1 MAQQKRGIR
10 TTSASAAYRPVPW
23 VVCVTT
29 DVSDPRIVQ
38 ALSLVLSPVH
48 VLDTPETS
56 GSNSGGLRARRHV
69 HGLRGRIRHT
79 AEGAKELS
87 QKGHGQVRCDD
98 QKEEREELQFGG
110 SEVCDKK
117 GRFTLLVSYY
127 VSQVCRF
134 DWEKGNGPRR

>member
-29 DVSDPRIVQ
+29 DISNPRIVQ

-48 VLDTPETS
+48 VLDTPEAS
-56 GSNSGGLRARRHV
+56 GSDSGGLRARRHV

-79 AEGAKELS
+79 AEGAKEFS
-87 QKGHGQVRCDD
+87 QKGHGQVRRDD

-110 SEVCDKK
+110 GDVYVVRRRE
-117 GRFTLLVSYY
+117 LL
-127 VSQVCRF
+127 CC
-134 DWEKGNGPRR
+134 